1 MSELYDVVEIVILE
15 PDVVDTGTGL
25 GDDVEL
31 EVVLA
36 VEN

>member
-1 MSELYDVVEIVILE
+1 MVDSELLE
-15 PDVVDTGTGL
+15 PEVIDWDTGL

-36 VEN
+36 VEI

>member
-1 MSELYDVVEIVILE
+1 MSGRCDVVDIVILE